1 MRYSLKIVL
10 TAVTILLALLCF
22 LLLLQMHRF
31 EKLLIE
37 VNSNLV
43 SVPAKALKAD
53 IERTLAFGLPLS
65 DNLQIKSML
74 QRIDDTSDSVISIH
88 VVDAY
93 FSPGKIIWEVGK
105 PLPAEE
111 PLFIVLAQR
120 LNKKS
125 MWFGDQDPIGYLQSW
140 PIVDP
145 IGNIMANLVIRF
157 DKTHP
162 QQLILKTRQYLYTV
176 CGVIC
181 LCMLLLLLPFLTYV
195 LKKLNRQVAL
205 AQRIIE
211 GERAVDPQLSAQS
224 DICQLATQMVSDTQL
239 RIKGQI

>member
-105 PLPAEE
+105 PLP
-111 PLFIVLAQR
+111 QR

-145 IGNIMANLVIRF
+145 IGNILANLVIRF

-239 RIKGQI
+239 RIKGQIW